1 MLRPASR
8 QVQRTSHRLI
18 RCPSLVRY
26 PSVTSQTRSTSS
38 IKFPSGST
46 NAPNV
51 SYTAVT
57 HPIPDPNPSDCTRQ
71 TLALAKE
78 YILPVY
84 ARPPIVLEH
93 GKGSWVWDCD
103 GRKYL
108 DFTAGIAVNALGH
121 ADDGVSEVLRS
132 QSSKLLHTS
141 NAYYNEPSAALA
153 SLLVTLTQREG
164 GLGYPVGTQYRT
176 GTPGAKAFFC
186 NSGTEA
192 NEGALKVARKVGKD
206 RGGATKT
213 EIVCFE
219 QSFHGRSFGALSVT
233 SNSKYQDPFSP
244 LVPGIRVG
252 QLNRSEDLG
261 DLITENT
268 CAVIVEPIQGEGG
281 VNAADVDWMRN
292 LVRRARDTGAVII
305 FDEIQCGLYRTGTL
319 WAHSSWPVECH
330 PDIVTMAKPLANGY
344 PLGAVLMRDGVA
356 ETMTAGTHGT
366 TFGGSPLACSVGYHV
381 LDRLSRHEFVSNMM
395 GTSALLL
402 SRLEHLSGW
411 FPNLVG
417 GPIRG
422 RGLIIGLALRREGD
436 PQRLVELAR
445 ERGLLLL
452 TAGKDCVRLVPSLN
466 IREEEVSHA
475 VDVIES
481 CLGLM

>member
-1 MLRPASR
+1 MLRPVSYQTHHIFR
-8 QVQRTSHRLI
+8 RRHRL
-18 RCPSLVRY
+18 
-26 PSVTSQTRSTSS
+26 PSVIRFTSVSSLSSSESSSKHTSELPDA
-38 IKFPSGST
+38 PSV
-46 NAPNV
+46 A
-51 SYTAVT
+51 YAAVT
-57 HPIPDPNPSDCTRQ
+57 HPVPGSSPSSRTRE
-71 TLALAKE
+71 TLALAKD

-84 ARPPIVLEH
+84 ARPPIVLDH

-121 ADDGVSEVLRS
+121 ADEGVSE
-132 QSSKLLHTS
+132 SSKLLHTS
-141 NAYYNEPSAALA
+141 NVYYNEPSAALA

-164 GLGYPVGTQYRT
+164 GLGYPAGAQHPTSV
-176 GTPGAKAFFC
+176 PGAKVFFA

-233 SNSKYQDPFSP
+233 SNSKYQDPFRP
-244 LVPGIRVG
+244 LVPGVRVG
-252 QLNRSEDLG
+252 ELNKSEGLE

-281 VNAADVDWMRN
+281 VNSADIQWMRK
-292 LVRRARDTGAVII
+292 LVQRARDTGAVVI

-319 WAHSSWPVECH
+319 WAHSPWPVECH

-344 PLGAVLMRDGVA
+344 PIGAVLMRDVVA
-356 ETMTAGTHGT
+356 GAMTAGMHGT
-366 TFGGSPLACSVGYHV
+366 TFGGSPLACSIGFHV
-381 LDRLSRHEFVSNMM
+381 LDRLSQRDFVSHHQK
-395 GTSALLL
+395 TSALLRR
-402 SRLEHLSGW
+402 RLERLSEW
-411 FPNLVG
+411 FPDLVG
-417 GPIRG
+417 LIRG
-422 RGLIIGLALRREGD
+422 RGLIIGLVLHREGD
-436 PQRLVELAR
+436 PQRLAELAR

-466 IREEEVSHA
+466 VREEEVSHA
-475 VDVIES
+475 VDVMES
-481 CLGLM
+481 CLGVLSQQ